1 MRIPLVDNS
10 LLNRISEETEI
21 PLEPKKLEL
30 EIEDVAVEPYPNPE
44 EKLRIKEEEEVVG
57 AILSQLPPEEEL
69 VIRLTIME
77 GFTTHE
83 VGLSLGKTGAETRE
97 IKNRSLKMLREFAR
111 NNYKK
116 VRVN

>member
-1 MRIPLVDNS
+1 MRISLVDNS

-21 PLEPKKLEL
+21 PLEPKKLE
-30 EIEDVAVEPYPNPE
+30 IEDVAVEPYPNPE
-44 EKLRIKEEEEVVG
+44 EKLRIKEEKEAVG